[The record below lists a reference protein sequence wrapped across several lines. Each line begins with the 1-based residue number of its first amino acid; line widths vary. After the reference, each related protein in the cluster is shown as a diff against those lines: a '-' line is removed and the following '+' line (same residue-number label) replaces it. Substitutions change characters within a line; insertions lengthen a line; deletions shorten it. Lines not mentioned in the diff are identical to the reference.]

1 VQHRQHPAPGLADD
15 VVARGDA
22 QVLGQRAEL
31 ALEELGG
38 PERRVGLG
46 QVVRAPV
53 AELVVENAR
62 APKRERSAIGST

>member
-62 APKRERSAIGST
+62 AAKRERSAIGST